1 MMNYAKYSQ
10 ELDRANGTEIF
21 VLTGC
26 LSKCDKYS
34 YTAQARDDL
43 QIIDCKHPENTLDI
57 TFGFPSGL
65 HEIREQV
72 TSQNQKLEED

>member
-1 MMNYAKYSQ
+1 MLNYAKYIRK
-10 ELDRANGTEIF
+10 LDRANDTDIYK
-21 VLTGC
+21 LTGC

-34 YTAQARDDL
+34 YSAQARDDL
-43 QIIDCKHPENTLDI
+43 QKKDCKGTPNNTVKV

-72 TSQNQKLEED
+72 